1 MQLSTEEFLTLQD
14 SIIRKGTDNALLQRE
29 IERLTGEVK
38 RLSEENERLRGC
50 QAGASPAEARNP
62 GYVLL
67 SIDAICNLFRSL
79 RNVKFVSFLYFVFS
93 KIMPPDAMQRISDA
107 ASLEGA
113 TPENGYRP
121 NEPYTVTMHASVNK
135 HQDMQLFDGR
145 VMYIYIM
152 GKGWDTEQRSIEIVK
167 TSTSELCQVFN
178 CPALLTQCKRIQGTW
193 NGLK

>member
-14 SIIRKGTDNALLQRE
+14 SIIRKGTDNVLLQRE

-38 RLSEENERLRGC
+38 RLSEENDRLRGC

-107 ASLEGA
+107 ASLETMPTLSITADGDV
-113 TPENGYRP
+113 NVDKLVNHG
-121 NEPYTVTMHASVNK
+121 TVINS
-135 HQDMQLFDGR
+135 
-145 VMYIYIM
+145 
-152 GKGWDTEQRSIEIVK
+152 EQIDS
-167 TSTSELCQVFN
+167 
-178 CPALLTQCKRIQGTW
+178 
-193 NGLK
+193 LKLN